1 MSDPNRSSA
10 VPGRLFEY
18 NKQTEAM
25 QTELAKHAPALGT
38 AIANFQATCTEYYVD
53 LDDLVWDLNTFI
65 THDNSLSRWTGA
77 VGVAFLLADM
87 GLDIPPPATPDALNP
102 PSMHVET
109 IDIDERTQLLNLI
122 EWAKTMLEDGDLSDE
137 QRADLEEKIRAAE
150 NALAA
155 KTEETGNDQYAAAG
169 VMMVGAGVL
178 VADDATVV
186 GVVDDVA
193 IPFIVVGAGVVAL
206 WGWMTQSG
214 ASPDEMIHDAIS
226 QLNSE
231 SSDAGQSEESKD
243 FLGKNDPDSW
253 AGKDP
258 QEVED
263 AIPDDW
269 VKSPANKGG
278 GTKYSN
284 PGRPDEVIIIEPGWP
299 NATDPTHAGPYVR
312 VSSGGKI
319 KRIPLKGNPALG
331 GP

>member
-10 VPGRLFEY
+10 VPARLFEY
-18 NKQTEAM
+18 KKQTETM
-25 QTELAKHAPALGT
+25 QTDLTKHVPALDT
-38 AIANFQATCTEYYVD
+38 AIVKFQETCTEYYVN

-77 VGVAFLLADM
+77 VGVAFLLADL
-87 GLDIPPPATPDALNP
+87 GLDIPPPATPDELNP

-109 IDIDERTQLLNLI
+109 IDVDERTQLLNLI
-122 EWAKTMLEDGDLSDE
+122 EWAKSLLEDGDLSDE
-137 QRADLEEKIRAAE
+137 QREDLEEKIREAE
-150 NALAA
+150 KALSA
-155 KTEETGNDQYAAAG
+155 KAEDSGNDQYAAAG

-206 WGWMTQSG
+206 WGWLSQSG

-226 QLNSE
+226 QMNNE
-231 SSDAGQSEESKD
+231 SSEEGQSEESRD
-243 FLGKNDPDSW
+243 FLKKNDPNNW

-269 VKSPANKGG
+269 VKSPAKKGG

-284 PGRPDEVIIIEPGWP
+284 PGRPGEQIIVEPGWP
-299 NATDPTHAGPYVR
+299 NATDPTHAGPYIK
-312 VSSGGKI
+312 VSTGNDVI
-319 KRIPLKGNPALG
+319 RIPLKGNPALG

>member
-1 MSDPNRSSA
+1 M
-10 VPGRLFEY
+10 RLFVY
-18 NKQTEAM
+18 NKQTQVT

-77 VGVAFLLADM
+77 VGVAFLLADL
-87 GLDIPPPATPDALNP
+87 GLDIPPPATPDDLNP

-109 IDIDERTQLLNLI
+109 IEVDERTQLLNLI
-122 EWAKTMLEDGDLSDE
+122 EWAKSLLENGDLSDE
-137 QRADLEEKIRAAE
+137 EREKLEEDIREAE

-155 KTEETGNDQYAAAG
+155 KAEDTGNSQYDAAG

-178 VADDATVV
+178 LADDATGV

-206 WGWMTQSG
+206 WGWLSQSD
-214 ASPDEMIHDAIS
+214 APSPDELIHNAIS
-226 QLNSE
+226 QMNNE
-231 SSDAGQSEESKD
+231 SSEEGQSEESRD
-243 FLGKNDPDSW
+243 FLGKNDPNSW

-258 QEVED
+258 QDVED

-284 PGRPDEVIIIEPGWP
+284 PGRPGEQIIIEPGWP
-299 NATDPTHAGPYVR
+299 NATDPTHAGPYVK
-312 VSSGGKI
+312 VSSGGNVI
-319 KRIPLKGNPALG
+319 RIPLKGNPALG